1 MKPLFS
7 SILGPDLR
15 VELPDGSKRALND
28 YMLPNAIFAI
38 AAILLVASTFF
49 PYWKMMMTAPQYPK
63 GLYVNVFVD
72 HLEGDMREIDSLNHY
87 LGMAPL
93 NSGGQLERSVS
104 LIAIL
109 AIGLLLAASVFVHS
123 KWAAL
128 LALPAL
134 LYPFLFVADLWW
146 ILYQF
151 GHSID
156 PKSALGGAIQ
166 PFTPPIV
173 GVGKVGQFGTIAT
186 FEMGFFLACLAAV
199 VVLIGLYFHRR
210 VYKPVL
216 EARRRVEAK
225 KANPTAVK
233 A

>member
-1 MKPLFS
+1 MKSLFA
-7 SILGPDLR
+7 SILGPDLN
-15 VELPDGSKRALND
+15 VELPDGSKRPLND

-49 PYWKMMMTAPQYPK
+49 PYWKMAMTAPQYPK
-63 GLYVNVFVD
+63 GLHVSVYVN
-72 HLEGDMREIDSLNHY
+72 HLEGDMKEVDSLNHY

-93 NSGGQLERSVS
+93 DSGGQLERSVS
-104 LIAIL
+104 LISIV

-134 LYPFLFVADLWW
+134 LYPFIFVADLWW

-166 PFTPPIV
+166 PFTPPII
-173 GVGKVGQFGTIAT
+173 GMGKVGQFGTIAS
-186 FEMGFFLACLAAV
+186 FETGFFLAILAGI

-210 VYKPVL
+210 VYKPVVD
-216 EARRRVEAK
+216 ARRRMEAK
-225 KANPTAVK
+225 QAKAAAVK

>member
-1 MKPLFS
+1 MKSLFS

-128 LALPAL
+128 LALPAV

-173 GVGKVGQFGTIAT
+173 GVGKVGQFGTIAS

-225 KANPTAVK
+225 QAQSAAVK